1 MEMERETPML
11 SLKERDRR
19 WALVRGMMK
28 EKGLD
33 CLIVAGLRDRELW
46 DAYLAY
52 ESGVGTVIFPL
63 EGEPTYLT
71 WHGSKVARHVEYYS
85 QRGGKPWIEDW
96 RVGGWGRDWVSV
108 IKEKVGELATIGAVG
123 LESRTAQVREGIIPY
138 NTWTHVLENLPK
150 STFIDVS
157 SQFFKL
163 IQVHSEEELTMMR
176 YSALIGERVCQA
188 MLDITKPGVSEN
200 EIYAVIAETTYRHGG
215 RFIMPNMRI
224 GPTNVGA
231 GPPVWI
237 YQGQKRPYLVKKGDV
252 LGSEIFVSYGGLE
265 TQQQMTIA
273 LEPVSDIAKK
283 CAEVANSSYKAGLKM
298 CYPGRTFKEVADAM
312 EAAVV
317 DAGCWH
323 MGPLLHTMPIG
334 AGVSALDVGVSAWA
348 KCHNLKGEWKD
359 QTGVISEMVL
369 EPGMSLQL
377 EPNACLDDLRINVG
391 CNVIIT
397 KGEPEELNK
406 LPVEM
411 RIVS

>member
-1 MEMERETPML
+1 MKETPML

-19 WALVRGMMK
+19 WALVRRMMK

-33 CLIVAGLRDRELW
+33 CLIVAGLQDRSQL
-46 DAYLAY
+46 DCYLSY
-52 ESGVGTVIFPL
+52 EPGQGVVILPL
-63 EGEPTYLT
+63 QGEPTYLT
-71 WHGSKVARHVEYYS
+71 WHGSKVGRHVENYTH
-85 QRGGKPWIEDW
+85 RGITPWIEDW
-96 RVGGWGRDWVSV
+96 RVGGWGGDWVSV
-108 IKEKVGELATIGAVG
+108 IKEKGFESAAIGVAGLAFRGAFTRDG
-123 LESRTAQVREGIIPY
+123 FIPY
-138 NTWTHVLENLPK
+138 KTWSYVLEHLPGA
-150 STFIDVS
+150 TFVEVS
-157 SQFFKL
+157 SPFSEIMQL
-163 IQVHSEEELTMMR
+163 HSEEELTMMR
-176 YSALIGERVCQA
+176 YSAMIGERVCQA